1 MGKGEEL
8 KTTTKLVKYL
18 LETEP
23 RTRDSDNYLYVRVV
37 SKIYPQAVSMPFINV
52 MYNLDGLGLPCFET
66 VRRSRAKIQAE
77 HPELKGSSIVQDF
90 RTANEEIFREYAR
103 S

>member
-8 KTTTKLVKYL
+8 KNTTRLVKYL

-23 RTRDSDNYLYVRVV
+23 KTRDSDNYLYVRVV
-37 SKIYPQAVSMPFINV
+37 NKIYPQAVTMPFINV
-52 MYNLDGLGLPCFET
+52 MNNLDGLGLPCFET
-66 VRRSRAKIQAE
+66 VRRSRAKIQAK
-77 HPELKGSSIVQDF
+77 HPELKGSPVVQDF

>member
-1 MGKGEEL
+1 MDKQKEL
-8 KTTTKLVKYL
+8 KNTTKIVKYL

-23 RTRDSDNYLYVRVV
+23 RTRDSDNILYVRVI

-52 MYNLDGLGLPCFET
+52 MYNLDGLGLPCYET
-66 VRRSRAKIQAE
+66 VRRSRAKLQSE
-77 HPELKGSSIVQDF
+77 YPELKGSKRVQEV
-90 RTANEEIFREYAR
+90 REENEEIFREYAL